1 MLNPE
6 LKLNPKIFD
15 SDVEEKPIRDGYGE
29 ALMELGEKNPN
40 VVVLTA
46 DLAES
51 TRVHKFAEKWPERF
65 IECGIAEQN
74 MAGIAAGLAVSG
86 KIPFISSYATFS
98 PGKNWETIRTT
109 IVYNEANVKIA
120 GHHAGIVTG
129 PDGATHQATEDIAI
143 MRCLPNIKVISPCD
157 AIEAKKATLYAA
169 EIYGPVYIRFV
180 RDKTP
185 IITTEETPFKFGK
198 IEYFWVPRINADTTR
213 RNADEDN
220 TLLYGDLTYRIR
232 KCIFEVDNKI
242 GKGHKE
248 LIYKNALEEELIK
261 EKLEYKREPSI
272 EIKYENKLVGVYR
285 PDFLIEDKIILEIK
299 AKKNLTNEDK
309 YQAFSY
315 LRATKYKLLLLVNFG
330 FEKLEIKRIINE
342 KNNYPRQ
349 SALNQLSSVV
359 AIFATGHLVYQ
370 ALLAAKEL
378 EEEGI
383 ETYVLNVHTI
393 KPLDVET
400 IFEVAS
406 KVKGIVTVEDH
417 QVAGGMGSAI
427 AEVLVQ
433 PRINADTTQMNADE
447 HGLNNMRMNASNENN
462 ESNNYLRQS
471 ALNQRLSVVPPIIF
485 IGLQDTFGES
495 GSMQDLLRKYKMDK
509 EAIKEAVK
517 RLTRSAD

>member
-1 MLNPE
+1 MN
-6 LKLNPKIFD
+6 
-15 SDVEEKPIRDGYGE
+15 
-29 ALMELGEKNPN
+29 
-40 VVVLTA
+40 A
-46 DLAES
+46 DEVIPQIS
-51 TRVHKFAEKWPERF
+51 TD
-65 IECGIAEQN
+65 
-74 MAGIAAGLAVSG
+74 
-86 KIPFISSYATFS
+86 
-98 PGKNWETIRTT
+98 TT
-109 IVYNEANVKIA
+109 QMNADEV
-120 GHHAGIVTG
+120 
-129 PDGATHQATEDIAI
+129 
-143 MRCLPNIKVISPCD
+143 M
-157 AIEAKKATLYAA
+157 
-169 EIYGPVYIRFV
+169 
-180 RDKTP
+180 
-185 IITTEETPFKFGK
+185 
-198 IEYFWVPRINADTTR
+198 PRINADTTQM
-213 RNADEDN
+213 NADEDN
-220 TLLYGDLTYRIR
+220 TLLYGDLTYKIR

-248 LIYKNALEEELIK
+248 LIYKNALAEELSKANI
-261 EKLEYKREPSI
+261 EYKREPSI
-272 EIKYENKLVGVYR
+272 EIKYDNKLVGIYK
-285 PDFLIEDKIILEIK
+285 PDFLIEDKVILEIK
-299 AKKNLTNEDK
+299 AKRSITNEDK

-342 KNNYPRQ
+342 KNNNPRQ
-349 SALNQLSSVV
+349 SALNRRSSVV

-383 ETYVLNVHTI
+383 DTYVLNVHTI
-393 KPLDVET
+393 KPLDIET

-433 PRINADTTQMNADE
+433 PRINMDTTRMNTDENIQQINMDFNADE
-447 HGLNNMRMNASNENN
+447 HGLNKTADKHGYNADERRLNNMQMNAGNENN
-462 ESNNYLRQS
+462 ESDNYPRQS

-517 RLTRSAD
+517 RLVEL